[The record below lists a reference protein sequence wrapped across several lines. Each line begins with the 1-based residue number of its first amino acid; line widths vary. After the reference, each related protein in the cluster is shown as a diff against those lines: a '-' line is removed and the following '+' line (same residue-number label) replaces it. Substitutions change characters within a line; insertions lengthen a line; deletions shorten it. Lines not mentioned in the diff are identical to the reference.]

1 MQIFAAE
8 INDRGVIAFACASE
22 AEAKAIAEQPT
33 FRVELKR
40 LEPQWDGR
48 SVILRRPRPDEAQK
62 WRSIVTVWG
71 ETRPEGVRSLKGL
84 VYLVPDKEA
93 TQGGHGGHSLDF
105 DTEIDVKIEQ
115 AEQTI
120 DQGYDTPMSRDKD
133 RSWTTLWDH
142 RNHRVLLLAGP
153 GPATSNL

>member
-1 MQIFAAE
+1 VE
-8 INDRGVIAFACASE
+8 VDRDC
-22 AEAKAIAEQPT
+22 
-33 FRVELKR
+33 L
-40 LEPQWDGR
+40 
-48 SVILRRPRPDEAQK
+48 
-62 WRSIVTVWG
+62 G